1 MDLSCSGTTLHPQA
15 YEILFK
21 YYPILLN
28 IFRDVLGHLELDYI
42 SINILT
48 PKHELLMLSSRP
60 AIEQNLIDKYVWQD
74 DMTYSLKFI
83 ENNTPQTWDSL
94 YNEKSAKIL
103 RYHKQEVFEYSLGL
117 SIPSS
122 FQELRVVYSFAIK
135 SKNRR
140 DQEKLINNTEILCR
154 MGRFCLQRI
163 IKAIPLP
170 DLDQKVSTKPT
181 LRLIINNK
189 EHHENIT

>member
-1 MDLSCSGTTLHPQA
+1 
-15 YEILFK
+15 
-21 YYPILLN
+21 
-28 IFRDVLGHLELDYI
+28 
-42 SINILT
+42 
-48 PKHELLMLSSRP
+48 MLSSRP